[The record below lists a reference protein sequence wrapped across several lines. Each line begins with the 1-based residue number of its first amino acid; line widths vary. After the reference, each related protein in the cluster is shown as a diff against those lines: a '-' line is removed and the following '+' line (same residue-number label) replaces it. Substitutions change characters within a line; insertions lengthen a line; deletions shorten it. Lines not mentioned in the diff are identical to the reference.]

1 MFVSWISHAVVAMAV
16 TCQAWVRCHEE
27 ATVLMDEGNSL
38 CICVRMYSVG
48 EDLENLL
55 GQAHTSQLRYFMFA
69 SGQMQ
74 SE

>member
-1 MFVSWISHAVVAMAV
+1 MFVSWISHAVVAMVV

-55 GQAHTSQLRYFMFA
+55 GQAHTSQLRYFYVCIRPDA
-69 SGQMQ
+69 
-74 SE
+74 E